1 MIHAIA
7 WRLDGTESGDPAS
20 AIYVAYSGWAPNVN
34 FLLPWPGTGT
44 QWYRITHTDT
54 WNEGANTMA
63 VPGSEA
69 FNGGESTVHGLC
81 RGVGCCW

>member
-54 WNEGANTMA
+54 
-63 VPGSEA
+63 
-69 FNGGESTVHGLC
+69 
-81 RGVGCCW
+81 